1 VGALIQNF
9 QEGQK
14 QMRQLMGGGLGNIP
28 GMPPGMRRAANK
40 ATKSKKGKKRHP
52 GGDPRRA
59 GAKSAGNGAPADNAV
74 PGNGRAGGL
83 GGGLPEGF
91 SNQDMAETLAA
102 LQKGG
107 LPGGGLPKG
116 LGGLPG
122 LGTSDSNVPAAFR
135 AQGNNKRRKKK

>member
-1 VGALIQNF
+1 
-9 QEGQK
+9 
-14 QMRQLMGGGLGNIP
+14 
-28 GMPPGMRRAANK
+28 MPPGMRRAANK

-59 GAKSAGNGAPADNAV
+59 AAKAAGNGAPADDAV

-83 GGGLPEGF
+83 GGLPEGF

-107 LPGGGLPKG
+107 LPGGPPRG

-122 LGTSDSNVPAAFR
+122 LGTPDSNVPAAFR